1 MRHGTGCVL
10 SAFGNVRTGQS
21 EAYMRLDRPSR
32 CLRVLRFALCRAPLC
47 SAHSHRSALR
57 LAPATKQRRRAS
69 STCVARNRLQPGIQ
83 RAHPWGIA
91 GGTQLE
97 RRRDS
102 LRVQELVSDFE
113 SGPGSHPRTSED
125 FQGGPPRSSALAR
138 TSRIQ
143 TQVRLPPTS
152 RDFRRQ
158 PNLGG
163 GISGGIGDSFR
174 TDTPTQS
181 SKNCEQMREMRQ
193 RLESDFGIRTHDGSR
208 LLHFWIAC
216 DPQTCRRFGSS

>member
-1 MRHGTGCVL
+1 MRFRVIPK
-10 SAFGNVRTGQS
+10 RTRIYVCATEHTSLLTQQ
-21 EAYMRLDRPSR
+21 RHQPD
-32 CLRVLRFALCRAPLC
+32 
-47 SAHSHRSALR
+47 R
-57 LAPATKQRRRAS
+57 LARRGTFRG
-69 STCVARNRLQPGIQ
+69 TTG
-83 RAHPWGIA
+83 AHENIA
-91 GGTQLE
+91 V
-97 RRRDS
+97 S
-102 LRVQELVSDFE
+102 HHELAVDFE